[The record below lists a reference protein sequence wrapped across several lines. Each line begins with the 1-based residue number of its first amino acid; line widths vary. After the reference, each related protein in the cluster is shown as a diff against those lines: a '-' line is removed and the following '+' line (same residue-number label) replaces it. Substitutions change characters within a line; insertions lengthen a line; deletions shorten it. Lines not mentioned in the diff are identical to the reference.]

1 MKKPILHIMSLF
13 IIVILFHFPFNIRA
27 QQSDT
32 TIRVIPSIPLAEI
45 TVQATQVSSLLQE
58 KQNILLK
65 SQQKSEI
72 KTRIDTL
79 LLKLHLLREDPRI
92 HRLDALSFRNLS
104 NLENDWIFLHSS
116 LLDEQNQLTGMVQKL
131 ENERVTME
139 EKLSVWNNTLLKAYE
154 TSSPEMVIEQVNS
167 IIKEIEEFIS
177 SLRSDS
183 EFLQERLVQISEGLI
198 FCNNVLGNIK
208 SAQEFAT
215 KQLFALKQP
224 PLWKAFDQ
232 KTDITIISEQ
242 RSLIEDNIS
251 DLKDFYTNYS
261 FRIWLHLVFFM
272 IILGI
277 IYFSFRNLKDF
288 IPEMD
293 IPQADA
299 IIKILKR
306 PVSSA
311 FVINFPLAFIIYE
324 TLPDPVRLINT
335 LLLLIPVILILTD
348 IITGPSRRFI
358 YFLLVATLFV
368 QIHSLSY
375 SDTLISRIFL
385 IVIILLGLV
394 TLAMIL
400 GKKSLRQLVLSSKLG
415 KITFGLIWLS
425 VILFTLS
432 LFSAIA
438 GAVLLAEFITYAT
451 IKSAAIAL
459 VFYALAVALNGII
472 ISSLH
477 SQNIRKLN
485 LIKKHYEVVYKRLVN
500 ITNLAI
506 WILWFIFAL
515 RFFSVWDNL
524 YKAIKIVLT
533 YSLTIGTVVISL
545 GNIIAFLLIIWLTLW
560 ISRMIR
566 IIVEDEVT
574 PRAKLKRGVPSA
586 ISLILRISIITIGFL
601 IAVGAAGV
609 ELSKLAIL
617 LGALGVGIGFGLQ
630 NIFNNLISGIILAFE
645 RPINEGDIIEISG
658 FWGTVQKV
666 GIRATTM
673 RTFDGAEV
681 IVPNGN
687 LISNELTNWTLTD
700 QQRRVEVLVG
710 VKYGTDPEQV
720 LKILHDVA
728 DAHSE
733 TLKDPRPLPLFT
745 EFGESSL
752 NFRLLVWIPNADDRL
767 RIQSEL
773 SVAVNKELKKAGIEI
788 PFPQRDLHFKS
799 IDESLTNQLLKGK
812 KRE

>member
-1 MKKPILHIMSLF
+1 MLHIHRLL
-13 IIVILFHFPFNIRA
+13 VILAFCIIPFTTRA
-27 QQSDT
+27 QQPDT
-32 TIRVIPSIPLAEI
+32 AKVIPSIPLAEI
-45 TVQATQVSSLLQE
+45 TIQATQISSLLQD

-65 SQQKSEI
+65 PEQKSTI
-72 KTRIDTL
+72 SARIDTL
-79 LLKLHLLREDPRI
+79 LLKLYLLREDPRI
-92 HRLDALSFRNLS
+92 HRLDALSFRNLN
-104 NLENDWIFLHSS
+104 NLDNDWTFLHSS
-116 LLDEQNQLTGMVQKL
+116 LLDEQNQLTEMVQKF
-131 ENERVTME
+131 ENERTSME
-139 EKLSVWNNTLLKAYE
+139 GNLSLWNNTMLRAHE
-154 TSSPEMVIEQVNS
+154 MSSPEMVIEQVNS
-167 IIKEIEEFIS
+167 IIRELEGLMS
-177 SLRSDS
+177 SFRSDS

-198 FCNNVLGNIK
+198 FCNTVLGNIK
-208 SAQEFAT
+208 AAQELAT
-215 KQLFALKQP
+215 KQLLTLKQP
-224 PLWKAFDQ
+224 PLWKAFAQ
-232 KTDITIISEQ
+232 KSDITIISEQ

-251 DLKDFYTNYS
+251 DLKNFYMNYS
-261 FRIWLHLVFFM
+261 FRIWLHLLLFL
-272 IILGI
+272 IIIGI
-277 IYFSFRNLKDF
+277 IFFSFRNLKDF

-311 FVINFPLAFIIYE
+311 FLINFPLAFIIYG

-358 YFLLVATLFV
+358 YLLLAAALLV

-375 SDTLISRIFL
+375 SDTMISRVFL
-385 IVIILLGLV
+385 LVIIIFGLV
-394 TLAMIL
+394 ILGMIL
-400 GKKSLRQLVLSSKLG
+400 RKKSIRKLILSSKIG
-415 KITFGLIWLS
+415 KIILVLIWLS

-432 LFSAIA
+432 FFSAIA

-477 SQNIRKLN
+477 SPNIQRLN
-485 LIKKHYEVVYKRLVN
+485 LIRENYDVIYRRSVN
-500 ITNLAI
+500 LINLAS
-506 WILWFIFAL
+506 WILWLIFTL
-515 RFFSVWDNL
+515 RFFSVWDEIW
-524 YKAIKIVLT
+524 KGTKTVFT
-533 YSLTIGTVVISL
+533 YSLTIGTVEISL
-545 GNIIAFLLIIWLTLW
+545 GNILAFLLIVWLTLW
-560 ISRMIR
+560 ISRLIR
-566 IIVEDEVT
+566 IIIEGEVT
-574 PRAKLKRGVPSA
+574 PRVKLKRGVPAA
-586 ISLILRISIITIGFL
+586 ISLILRISVITIGFL

-630 NIFNNLISGIILAFE
+630 NIFNNLISGIIIAFE
-645 RPINEGDIIEISG
+645 RPINEGDIIETSG

-666 GIRATTM
+666 GIRATTI

-681 IVPNGN
+681 VIPNGN

-720 LKILHDVA
+720 LKILNDVA
-728 DAHSE
+728 DAHGE

-752 NFRLLVWIPNADDRL
+752 NFRLLVWIPDANSRM

-773 SVAVNKELKKAGIEI
+773 SVTINRELKKAGIEI
-788 PFPQRDLHFKS
+788 PFPQRDIHFKS
-799 IDESLTNQLLKGK
+799 IAESLPNQLLKGK
-812 KRE
+812 KP